1 MNAIQIDPEF
11 QALIPPLRA
20 DERAQLEANIVAD
33 GVRDPLVTWQGVL
46 IDGHNRYEI
55 ATRLGLPYQV
65 TSMDFA
71 TRDDACDWIDRN
83 QLGRRNLHPLQFS
96 LLVGRIYNRAK
107 KAEGGTGAN
116 QHTQQLRQSDA
127 VAERTSERIARQHGL
142 GSRTVERAGQ
152 FADAI
157 EKVREIAPH
166 IEQDVAAGL
175 APSRR
180 TVIEAAALV
189 DTAPE
194 QAVEILT
201 KPHVAQ
207 NSGNNEWYTPVAYVD
222 AARRVM
228 GAIDLD
234 PASSAVANRTVQANA
249 FYTIEDDGLA
259 QDWPVG
265 RIWMNPPYAQPL
277 IGQFCERLAN
287 AVEDGAE
294 AIALVNNAT
303 ETAWFQ
309 RLGDVCA
316 AICFPRTRIRFLDPL
331 GNPGAPLQ
339 GQAIVYCGWR
349 PHDFAHEFKQFGLV
363 VYCG

>member
-1 MNAIQIDPEF
+1 MNTLLIDPEF
-11 QALIPPLRA
+11 QAMIPPLRA
-20 DERAQLEANIVAD
+20 EERTQLEANIVAD
-33 GVRDPLVTWQGVL
+33 GVRDPLVAWQDVL

-83 QLGRRNLHPLQFS
+83 QLGRRNLHPDQFA
-96 LLVGRIYNRAK
+96 LLVGRRYNRAK
-107 KAEGGTGAN
+107 KAQGGDRRSSEFSSGN
-116 QHTQQLRQSDA
+116 NYQLKNS
-127 VAERTSERIARQHGL
+127 AELLAEQHGI
-142 GSRTVERAGQ
+142 SEKTVRNAGQ

-157 EKVREIAPH
+157 EKVKEIAPH

-201 KPHVAQ
+201 KPHVSQ
-207 NSGNNEWYTPVAYVD
+207 NSGNNEWYTPAAYVE
-222 AARRVM
+222 AAHRVM
-228 GAIDLD
+228 GGIDLD
-234 PASSAVANRTVQANA
+234 PASSEIANQTVKAA
-249 FYTIEDDGLA
+249 TIYTAADNGLE
-259 QDWPVG
+259 QEWPVC

-277 IGQFCERLAN
+277 ISQFCERLAV
-287 AVEDGAE
+287 AVEAGAE
-294 AIALVNNAT
+294 AIVLVNNAT

-309 RLGDVCA
+309 RLGDVCT
-316 AICFPRTRIRFLDPL
+316 AICFPRSRIRFLDPL

-339 GQAIVYCGWR
+339 GQAIVYCG
-349 PHDFAHEFKQFGLV
+349 PHVAAFVQEYGLYGLAV
-363 VYCG
+363 QRV

>member
-1 MNAIQIDPEF
+1 MNAIQIDQEF
-11 QALIPPLRA
+11 QAMIPPLRA

-33 GVRDPLVTWQGVL
+33 GVRDPLVVWQGVL

-65 TSMDFA
+65 ASIDFS

-83 QLGRRNLHPLQFS
+83 QLGRRNLHPDQFA
-96 LLVGRIYNRAK
+96 LLVGRLYNRAK
-107 KAEGGTGAN
+107 KAVGAN
-116 QHTQQLRQSDA
+116 QHSEPRMAQSEPSSSTADRMA
-127 VAERTSERIARQHGL
+127 SEHGV
-142 GSRTVERAGQ
+142 SRETIKRAGQ

-157 EKVREIAPH
+157 EKLKEIAPH

-189 DTAPE
+189 YTAPE

-201 KPHVAQ
+201 KPHVSQ
-207 NSGNNEWYTPVAYVD
+207 NSGNNEWYTPAAYVE
-222 AARRVM
+222 AAHRVM
-228 GAIDLD
+228 GGIDLD
-234 PASSAVANRTVQANA
+234 PASSEIANQTVKASTI
-249 FYTIEDDGLA
+249 YTAADNGLE
-259 QDWPVG
+259 QEWPVC

-277 IGQFCERLAN
+277 ISQFCERLAV
-287 AVEDGAE
+287 AVEAGAE
-294 AIALVNNAT
+294 AIVLVNNAT

-316 AICFPRTRIRFLDPL
+316 AICFPRSRIRFLDPL

-339 GQAIVYCGWR
+339 GQAIVYCG
-349 PHDFAHEFKQFGLV
+349 PHVAAFVQEFGQYGLAV
-363 VYCG
+363 HRV

>member
-1 MNAIQIDPEF
+1 MNALLIDPEF
-11 QALIPPLRA
+11 QAMIPPLRA
-20 DERAQLEANIVAD
+20 EERAQLEANIVAD
-33 GVRDPLVTWQGVL
+33 GVRDPLVTWRDVL

-65 TSMDFA
+65 TSIEFA

-83 QLGRRNLHPLQFS
+83 QLGRRNLHPDQYT
-96 LLVGRIYNRAK
+96 LLVGRRYNRAK

-127 VAERTSERIARQHGL
+127 VAERTSERIAREHGV

-157 EKVREIAPH
+157 EKVKELAPH
-166 IEQDVAAGL
+166 IEQDVAAGV

-180 TVIEAAALV
+180 SVIEAAALV

-201 KPHVAQ
+201 KPHVSQ
-207 NSGNNEWYTPVAYVD
+207 NSGNNEWYTPAAYVE
-222 AARRVM
+222 AAHRVM
-228 GAIDLD
+228 GGIDLD
-234 PASSAVANRTVQANA
+234 PASSEIANQTVKADTIYTAAVN
-249 FYTIEDDGLA
+249 GLE
-259 QDWPVG
+259 QEWPVC

-277 IGQFCERLAN
+277 ISQFCERLAV
-287 AVEDGAE
+287 AVEAGSE
-294 AIALVNNAT
+294 AIVLVNNAT

-309 RLGDVCA
+309 RLGDVCT
-316 AICFPRTRIRFLDPL
+316 AICFPRSRIRFLDPL

-339 GQAIVYCGWR
+339 GQAIVYCG
-349 PHDFAHEFKQFGLV
+349 PHVAAFVQEFGQYGLAV
-363 VYCG
+363 QRV